1 MSFYLK
7 NKVKK
12 AIKIYNLKYKNYT
25 IDELKKSYSKILS
38 FSQKNK
44 DLELI
49 ALAMRAFNIS
59 HNINVFDT
67 QIMASFALK
76 ENTIIDMKTGEGK
89 TFVSILSAF
98 LRFSLTKDKV
108 YILTANDYLAK
119 RDSLIAIKFFEIFNI
134 KSGFIS
140 STKSHEEKKK
150 VYDGNIIY
158 SNAQELIFDY
168 LRDNL
173 VYNIKDRLLSSLD
186 HLIIDEADF
195 VLLDD
200 ARTPF
205 VITGDNNTSNKDYYL
220 FNSLSKK
227 FENKIDYEICM
238 NSKSI
243 TFTSKGFEKM
253 ENLLIEKDLIKNRR
267 ELYTSI
273 GVTYSDMLKNAIKA
287 NTIILENREYIIK
300 NNTIVLI
307 DEKTGRLSEGSQFKN
322 GLHQAIEAKEKLD
335 IKKEQRI
342 RSSISVQNFIKR
354 FKSISGMTGTALI
367 EKKELYK
374 LYGVKVVEIPTH
386 KPCIRKDHNDMI
398 FFSLELKN
406 EAIVRKVKELNKKGQ
421 PVLVCTSTLDYS
433 EDLSTIFNENSIKHV
448 VLNAKNHMKESE
460 IIASSGKMGA
470 VTIVTNMAG
479 RGTDII
485 LGAGIEEER
494 QKVVKAGGLFILGA
508 ERNESRRLDQQLVG
522 RAGRQGDVGESQF
535 YVSLDDRILR
545 DFSDNTKLKTFW
557 QRLGLD
563 KEPTDNS
570 FLSKSVLKVQKIID
584 GINSDIRK
592 NITMFDDINE
602 EQRLIFFKFRNE
614 ILNTDN
620 IFNFVS
626 KFSYPYF
633 IGMIH
638 SHINKNMNKED
649 FGLNDL
655 FRDIYDKYG
664 LKLEF
669 QKDFSEKEVLSY
681 VKSEYFNHLKTKIY
695 EIDSESIRKKS
706 LVEIDNIWSSYIS
719 GLNDLRNNV
728 RLRGFAQEKPI
739 DEYKKEMFNEL
750 NKSLLKQR
758 ESIFL
763 KFINYE
769 DTYFDIKSMNY
780 EDLFNTAIEETNSAT
795 GIGFIYHAGF

>member
-12 AIKIYNLKYKNYT
+12 SIKIYDLKYKNHS
-25 IDELKKSYSKILS
+25 IEELKKSYIEILS
-38 FSQKNK
+38 SFKK
-44 DLELI
+44 DKELELI
-49 ALAMRAFNIS
+49 ALAIRAFNIS
-59 HNINVFDT
+59 HDINIFDT
-67 QIMASFALK
+67 QIMASLALR
-76 ENTIIDMKTGEGK
+76 ENIIIDMKTGEGK
-89 TFVSILSAF
+89 TFVSILSSF
-98 LRFSLTKDKV
+98 LRFSITQEKV

-119 RDSLIAIKFFEIFNI
+119 RDSLIAMKFFEIFDI
-134 KSGFIS
+134 KAGFIL

-150 VYDGNIIY
+150 VYNGDIIY

-173 VYNIKDRLLSSLD
+173 VYDIEDRLLEALD

-227 FENKIDYEICM
+227 FEDKIDYEICM

-253 ENLLIEKDLIKNRR
+253 ESLLVEKKLINNKK
-267 ELYTSI
+267 ELYTSV
-273 GVTYSDMLKNAIKA
+273 GVAYSDMLKNAIKA
-287 NTIILENREYIIK
+287 NTIILENREYIV
-300 NNTIVLI
+300 NNNIIVLI

-406 EAIVRKVKELNKKGQ
+406 KAIIKKVQELHKKGQ

-433 EDLSTIFNENSIKHV
+433 EELSALFVSNDIKHV

-460 IIASSGKMGA
+460 IIASSGKLGA

-485 LGAGIEEER
+485 LGAGIEEEKE
-494 QKVVKAGGLFILGA
+494 KVIESGGLFILGA

-522 RAGRQGDVGESQF
+522 RAGRQGDIGESQF

-545 DFSDNTKLKTFW
+545 DFSDNTKLKVFW
-557 QRLGLD
+557 QKLGLD

-584 GINSDIRK
+584 GVNSDIRK

-614 ILNTDN
+614 ILNTKD
-620 IFNFVS
+620 IISFVS
-626 KFSYPYF
+626 NFSFPYLM
-633 IGMIH
+633 GMI
-638 SHINKNMNKED
+638 STHINKNMNKED
-649 FGLNDL
+649 FGLINL
-655 FRDIYDKYG
+655 YNEIKEKYN
-664 LKLEF
+664 LEF
-669 QKDFSEKEVLSY
+669 VFNKDYSEQEILKSVKEQ
-681 VKSEYFNHLKTKIY
+681 YFNHLEEKLK
-695 EIDSESIRKKS
+695 DVDHQSLRKKS
-706 LVEIDNIWSSYIS
+706 LIEIDNIWSSYIS

-750 NKSLLKQR
+750 TRGILKQR

-763 KFINYE
+763 KFVNYE
-769 DTYFDIKSMNY
+769 NTYFDIKSMNY
-780 EDLFNTAIEETNSAT
+780 EDLFNTAIEESNSAT